1 MTIIQSVSQPAS
13 QQVSQYRKCM
23 PNIDRPC
30 SAWLLGNV
38 HIYMQYTLHAVYT
51 RAIKACEAVVRSGLT
66 WDACVQ
72 VNAALHGLPS
82 SIATFSVLPGSQ
94 KKLWSLT
101 PEHTAHHL

>member
-1 MTIIQSVSQPAS
+1 
-13 QQVSQYRKCM
+13 M

-30 SAWLLGNV
+30 SAQLLGQV
-38 HIYMQYTLHAVYT
+38 HIYMQYT

-66 WDACVQ
+66 CDVCVQ

-82 SIATFSVLPGSQ
+82 SIATFSVLTGSQ

-101 PEHTAHHL
+101 SEHTAHHL